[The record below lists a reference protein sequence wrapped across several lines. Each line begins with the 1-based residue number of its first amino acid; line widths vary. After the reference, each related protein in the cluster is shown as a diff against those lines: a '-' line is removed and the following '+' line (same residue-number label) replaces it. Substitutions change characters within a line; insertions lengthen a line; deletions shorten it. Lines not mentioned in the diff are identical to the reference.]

1 MSYTASIT
9 VTVPAALYSV
19 ACAVARA
26 LDPDV
31 GGAES
36 FGPRLRT
43 DYDGVEYAPDGYT
56 TTTPC
61 VPAFA
66 QQALAIASNPA
77 MLHYAVTADYAA
89 RWPDLTPP
97 TLAECEAFC
106 AGAII
111 TSSIPDTQAP

>member
-1 MSYTASIT
+1 MSYSATLTI
-9 VTVPAALYSV
+9 TVPAALYSV
-19 ACAVARA
+19 ACAIARA

-36 FGPRLRT
+36 FGPEREDAT
-43 DYDGVEYAPDGYT
+43 EYT

-66 QQALAIASNPA
+66 QQALAMVANPA
-77 MLHYAVTADYAA
+77 MLHYAVATDYAA

-106 AGAII
+106 AGAVI
-111 TSSIPDTQAP
+111 TASGIDN

>member
-9 VTVPAALYSV
+9 ITVPAALYSV

-36 FGPRLRT
+36 FGPEHEDAT
-43 DYDGVEYAPDGYT
+43 EYT

-66 QQALAIASNPA
+66 AQALAMAANPA
-77 MLHYAVTADYAA
+77 MLHYAVSADYAA

-97 TLAECEAFC
+97 TLAECAAFC
-106 AGAII
+106 ACAVI
-111 TSSIPDTQAP
+111 TVAGTENDT

>member
-1 MSYTASIT
+1 MSYSASIT
-9 VTVPAALYSV
+9 ITVPAALYSV

-31 GGAES
+31 GGADS
-36 FGPRLRT
+36 FGPEREDAT
-43 DYDGVEYAPDGYT
+43 EYT

-66 QQALAIASNPA
+66 AQALAMVSNPA
-77 MLHYAVTADYAA
+77 MLHYAVAADYAT
-89 RWPDLTPP
+89 RWHDLTPP

-106 AGAII
+106 AEAVI
-111 TSSIPDTQAP
+111 TVTGLDDDT

>member
-9 VTVPAALYSV
+9 ITVPAALYSV

-31 GGAES
+31 GGADS
-36 FGPRLRT
+36 FGPEREDAT
-43 DYDGVEYAPDGYT
+43 EYT

-66 QQALAIASNPA
+66 AQALAMASNPA

-89 RWPDLTPP
+89 SWPDLTPP
-97 TLAECEAFC
+97 TLADYKAFC
-106 AGAII
+106 AGAVLTIGEPDH
-111 TSSIPDTQAP
+111 SSV

>member
-9 VTVPAALYSV
+9 ITVPAALYSV
-19 ACAVARA
+19 ACAVART

-36 FGPRLRT
+36 FGPECEDAT
-43 DYDGVEYAPDGYT
+43 EYT

-66 QQALAIASNPA
+66 AQALAMASNPA
-77 MLHYAVTADYAA
+77 MLHYAVTADYAN
-89 RWPDLTPP
+89 RWPDLIPP
-97 TLAECEAFC
+97 TLTECEAFC
-106 AGAII
+106 AGAVL
-111 TSSIPDTQAP
+111 TTGEPDHSSV

>member
-9 VTVPAALYSV
+9 ITVPAALYSV
-19 ACAVARA
+19 ACAIARV

-36 FGPRLRT
+36 FGPEREDAT
-43 DYDGVEYAPDGYT
+43 EYT

-66 QQALAIASNPA
+66 RQALAMSSDPA
-77 MLHYAVTADYAA
+77 MLHYAVSADYAA

-106 AGAII
+106 AGAVI
-111 TSSIPDTQAP
+111 TTTGVTNDT

>member
-1 MSYTASIT
+1 MSYSATLTIT
-9 VTVPAALYSV
+9 VPPALYSV

-36 FGPRLRT
+36 FGPERDDAT
-43 DYDGVEYAPDGYT
+43 EYT

-66 QQALAIASNPA
+66 AQAMAMASNPA
-77 MLHYAVTADYAA
+77 MLHYAVSADYAA
-89 RWPDLTPP
+89 RCPDLTPP

-106 AGAII
+106 AGAVI
-111 TSSIPDTQAP
+111 TTTGVTDDT

>member
-9 VTVPAALYSV
+9 ITVPAALYSV

-31 GGAES
+31 GGADS
-36 FGPRLRT
+36 FGPEI
-43 DYDGVEYAPDGYT
+43 DGATEYT

-66 QQALAIASNPA
+66 HQALALASNPA

-89 RWPDLTPP
+89 RWPELTPP

-106 AGAII
+106 AGAVI
-111 TSSIPDTQAP
+111 TTTGVADDT

>member
-9 VTVPAALYSV
+9 ITVPAALYSV

-36 FGPRLRT
+36 FGPECEDAT
-43 DYDGVEYAPDGYT
+43 EYT

-66 QQALAIASNPA
+66 AQAIGRRSRQTLRS
-77 MLHYAVTADYAA
+77 AA
-89 RWPDLTPP
+89 WPDCSPSP
-97 TLAECEAFC
+97 
-106 AGAII
+106 
-111 TSSIPDTQAP
+111 

>member
-1 MSYTASIT
+1 
-9 VTVPAALYSV
+9 
-19 ACAVARA
+19 VARA

-36 FGPRLRT
+36 FGPRLRA
-43 DYDGVEYAPDGYT
+43 DDDGVEYAPDSYT

-66 QQALAIASNPA
+66 QQALAMASNPA
-77 MLHYAVTADYAA
+77 MLHYAVTADYAT

-106 AGAII
+106 VWAVI
-111 TSSIPDTQAP
+111 TTTGVTDDT

>member
-1 MSYTASIT
+1 MSYMATIT
-9 VTVPAALYSV
+9 ITVPAALYSV
-19 ACAVARA
+19 ACAIARA
-26 LDPDV
+26 LDPVV

-36 FGPRLRT
+36 FGPEREDAT
-43 DYDGVEYAPDGYT
+43 EYT

-66 QQALAIASNPA
+66 AQALAMASNPA

-89 RWPDLTPP
+89 RWPELTPP

-106 AGAII
+106 AGAVI
-111 TSSIPDTQAP
+111 TTTGVADDT